1 MLSSLTRDNQDL
13 SLDVEGA
20 RDHEHAPRVGVE
32 PPGGRVDVP
41 ALTVARLA
49 VESHLHLGPLVY
61 PPNDGSDNDDIMRE
75 SSCLSLLM

>member
-1 MLSSLTRDNQDL
+1 M
-13 SLDVEGA
+13 EGA

-49 VESHLHLGPLVY
+49 VESHLHLRPLVY
-61 PPNDGSDNDDIMRE
+61 PPNDGSDNDNDDKMINERV
-75 SSCLSLLM
+75 LLPVFAHVEAK